1 MRVRASGL
9 QHTTHSVG
17 RRDGV
22 TSGGDQGGTNCVA
35 AADGVR
41 VWGACTNVRAL
52 RVGFSGWTG
61 VRACPRLLLMDRSRL
76 LSVSNEAPLPTQEG

>member
-35 AADGVR
+35 AADGVSES
-41 VWGACTNVRAL
+41 VGGVHERA
-52 RVGFSGWTG
+52 RSAGFGFWPG
-61 VRACPRLLLMDRSRL
+61 VRACPRLLLMDCSRL